1 MPPALGGHE
10 SFVGL
15 DGATIAD
22 FWRFALPDFKMN
34 NARGYLAEFLVHRA
48 MGSSQSRVE
57 WHSHDVQ
64 TEDGLCIEVKTS
76 AYLQAWEQ
84 RKLSDI
90 KFTGLRSKRWNP
102 RTGYADEETYNAH
115 VYVFAVQTARTHEE
129 YDPLDVTQWEFSV
142 LGRPAVERLGQKS
155 MSCSTVRRHAGDSVP
170 YSGLAECMRAADP
183 RPASGQRDTTVE

>member
-1 MPPALGGHE
+1 MSPPLRGHE
-10 SFVGL
+10 LFAGL

-57 WHSHDVQ
+57 WHSHDVE
-64 TEDGLCIEVKTS
+64 TEDGLRIEVKTS

-84 RKLSDI
+84 RRLSAI

-129 YDPLDVTQWEFSV
+129 YDPLDITQWEFSV
-142 LGRPAVERLGQKS
+142 LGRPVMERLAQKS
-155 MSCSTVRRHAGDSVP
+155 MSYSTVRRHAGSSVP
-170 YSGLAECMRAADP
+170 YSGLAERIWAADP
-183 RPASGQRDTTVE
+183 REETA

>member
-10 SFVGL
+10 SFAGL
-15 DGATIAD
+15 EGVSVAD

-48 MGSSQSRVE
+48 MGSSRSRVE
-57 WHSHDVQ
+57 WHSHDVE

-84 RKLSDI
+84 RRLSDI
-90 KFTGLRSKRWNP
+90 RFTGLRSKRWNP
-102 RTGYADEETYNAH
+102 RTGYADEEKYNAH

-129 YDPLDVTQWEFSV
+129 YDPLDVTQWEFLV
-142 LGRPAVERLGQKS
+142 LGRPVLERLGQKS
-155 MSCSTVRRHAGDSVP
+155 MGYSTVRRHAGDGVP
-170 YSGLAECMRAADP
+170 YSELAERIRAADP
-183 RPASGQRDTTVE
+183 RCAPGQQCPTAE

>member
-1 MPPALGGHE
+1 MLGGHE

-15 DGATIAD
+15 DGVTIAD

-48 MGSSQSRVE
+48 LGSARSRGE
-57 WHSHDVQ
+57 WHSHDVE

-84 RKLSDI
+84 RQLSDI
-90 KFTGLRSKRWNP
+90 RFTGLRSKRWNP

-115 VYVFAVQTARTHEE
+115 VYVFAVQTARSHEE
-129 YDPLDVTQWEFSV
+129 YDPLDVGQWEFFV
-142 LGRPAVERLGQKS
+142 LGRPVVERLGRKS
-155 MSCSTVRRHAGDSVP
+155 MGYATVRRHAGGSVA
-170 YSGLAECMRAADP
+170 YSGLAERIRAADP
-183 RPASGQRDTTVE
+183 RRVPGQRCATDE